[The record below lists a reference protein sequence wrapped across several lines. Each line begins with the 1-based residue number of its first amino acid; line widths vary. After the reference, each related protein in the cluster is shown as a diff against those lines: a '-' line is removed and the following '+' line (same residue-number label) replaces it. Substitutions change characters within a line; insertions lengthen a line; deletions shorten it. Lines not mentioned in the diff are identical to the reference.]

1 MTAFLRRTLVGGA
14 LTILVIGGISYLLW
28 QAVSWIRTALEH
40 VAVML
45 SIDTEYPALSA
56 LGAVLLLVI
65 AAGLLLQVRPVHN
78 LIQAVMAWLGD
89 RFPFSKLLHGFELEL
104 IGIGKSPVQPAVAVL
119 YDHDAL
125 GFVMEELA
133 DGRCV
138 VFVPESPNPSNGAV
152 YILPRE
158 QVLPID
164 ASHLQVASC
173 ISNWGAGMKKVLQK
187 PRKLT

>member
-1 MTAFLRRTLVGGA
+1 MKAFLRRTLVGGA

-28 QAVSWIRTALEH
+28 QAVAWIRAALEH

-45 SIDTEYPALSA
+45 SIDSEYPALSA
-56 LGAVLLLVI
+56 MAVVLLLVMGL
-65 AAGLLLQVRPVHN
+65 GLLLQVRPVHN

-119 YDHDAL
+119 DDHEAL

-158 QVLPID
+158 QVQRID
-164 ASHLQVASC
+164 ASHFQVASC
-173 ISNWGAGMKKVLQK
+173 ISNWGAGMKKVLQRAGK
-187 PRKLT
+187 SA